1 MLQTPIFEPLFILNH
16 ITMMF
21 QFVTKTVLSIF
32 SSLWIISITQAQIW
46 TPEKKQQI
54 AQYMQSIKSDTAGLA
69 IGVVYNGKIVYE
81 QYMGLANLEHQAKV
95 FEKTRFNIASNAKQF
110 TALCILKLATEGKLS
125 VKDDIR
131 KYLPKLYPNIATPI
145 TLEQLLNHTSG
156 IRTSEE
162 LLDLQNK
169 VWWKEVGFSNRDVLR
184 LTEKQKTLNFTPGA
198 EHLYS
203 NTNYILLAEVVKK
216 VTKKKFSQ
224 YAKKLFE
231 DLGMKQTL
239 FKTRYMAVIPHKANP
254 YGKWGKNW
262 VVEPSLYKNHGDGN
276 LYTTLLD
283 QLRWEQLIQKP
294 SLLPQWSKIIQ
305 KSQLP
310 IEASKYR
317 KYGYGLMFGTYKGVP
332 YRYHY
337 GQTAAYG
344 ATFLRFPKQGV
355 AIVAMGNNRN
365 LADEQVADK
374 LATIILGKEVAK
386 KQSFDAQPKKVA
398 SKRNTLKS
406 LEGYYKGMTYGLI
419 IRIKA
424 KGNQL
429 YREMYQRD
437 PVEMIHEKGDLYRY
451 SNSDI
456 LRMYFSSNKGKST
469 QFTLYHPEIAPRVF
483 KKLPEFKPTKAYLQA
498 IQGKFYNDELGVY
511 LNLKYLKDDQ
521 VEVKTANDQY
531 NATLI
536 YKDNLRAGG
545 YQVNLVWG
553 KDNQLQEL
561 RLKSGRIKN
570 VKFVRVN

>member
-1 MLQTPIFEPLFILNH
+1 
-16 ITMMF
+16 MMF
-21 QFVTKTVLSIF
+21 RFVIQTTLSIF
-32 SSLWIISITQAQIW
+32 SSLCIISSAYAQVW

-54 AQYMQSIKSDTAGLA
+54 NQYLQGLKSDTSGLA
-69 IGVVYNGKIVYE
+69 IGVVYNGKVVYE
-81 QYMGLANLEHQAKV
+81 QYLGLANLEHQVKV

-125 VKDDIR
+125 LKDDIR
-131 KYLPKLYPNIATPI
+131 KYLPKLYPDIATPI
-145 TLEQLLNHTSG
+145 TLEQMLNHTSG

-169 VWWKEVGFSNRDVLR
+169 VWWKEVGFSNRDVFR
-184 LTEKQKTLNFTPGA
+184 LTEKQKTLNFTPGT

-203 NTNYILLAEVVKK
+203 NTNYILLTEVIKK
-216 VTKKKFSQ
+216 ITKKKFSQ

-239 FKTRYMAVIPHKANP
+239 FKTRYMAVIPHKASP

-262 VVEPSLYKNHGDGN
+262 VVEPSLNKNHGDGN
-276 LYTTLLD
+276 LYTTLSD
-283 QLRWEQLIQKP
+283 QLRWEQLIQQP

-310 IEASKYR
+310 IEASKYQ

-344 ATFLRFPKQGV
+344 ATFLRFPQHGL
-355 AIVAMGNNRN
+355 AIVAMGNSRN
-365 LADEQVADK
+365 LPDEQVADQ
-374 LATIILGKEVAK
+374 LVNIILGKKIAQ
-386 KQSFDAQPKKVA
+386 KQSFDAQPSKVISKK
-398 SKRNTLKS
+398 RDLKN
-406 LEGYYKGMTYGLI
+406 LEGYYKGEYDLI
-419 IRIKA
+419 IKIVA
-424 KGNQL
+424 KGDQL

-437 PVEMIHEKGDLYRY
+437 PVKMIHEKGDLYHY

-456 LRMYFSSNKGKST
+456 LKMYFSPNKGKPT

-483 KKLPEFKPTKAYLQA
+483 QKLPQFEPTKAYLQT
-498 IQGKFYNDELGVY
+498 IRGRYYNDELNVY
-511 LNLKYLKDDQ
+511 FNLRYVKDNQ
-521 VEVKTANDQY
+521 VEVKTADDKY
-531 NATLI
+531 TATLV
-536 YKDNLRAGG
+536 YKDYLRAGG
-545 YQVNLVWG
+545 YQVDLIRG
-553 KDNQLQEL
+553 KNNQIQEL

-570 VKFVRVN
+570 VVFKRVN